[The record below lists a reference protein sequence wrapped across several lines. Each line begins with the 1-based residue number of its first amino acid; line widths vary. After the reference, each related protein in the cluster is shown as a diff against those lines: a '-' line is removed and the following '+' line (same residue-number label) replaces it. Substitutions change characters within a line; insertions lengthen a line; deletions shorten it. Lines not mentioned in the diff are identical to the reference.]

1 MKLVH
6 SQWADL
12 KAPHGYRTT
21 STNLS
26 DLSQDER
33 DAVEVYIPK
42 YMGGVPSLEAISK
55 FPNLK
60 VVQMLTAGYEDAV
73 PYIPKG
79 VRLCNARGVHDQS
92 TAELGLSMLLSHFVG
107 ITRYV
112 KNMESGTWDGSQ
124 RNSLYGKKIAI
135 VGAGS
140 VGLRLKQMLEPLR
153 VEVILFA
160 RSGREGVLAISELDK
175 MLGLFDAL
183 ILILPLTSESR
194 HLITETKLA
203 KMKRGALLVNLAR
216 GPVVKTEDLVA
227 ALKREEIFAALDVT
241 DPEPLPADHELWKCP
256 NVIITPHVGGNST
269 AFEPQARDFLERQLE
284 EFARSGELMNEIAL

>member
-12 KAPHGYRTT
+12 KVPHGYRTI

-26 DLSQDER
+26 DLSKDER
-33 DAVEVYIPK
+33 DSVEVYIPK
-42 YMGGVPSLEAISK
+42 YMGGVPTLEAISD

-73 PYIPKG
+73 PHIPKG

-92 TAELGLSMLLSHFVG
+92 TAELGLSMLLSHFVE

-124 RNSLYGKKIAI
+124 RDSLYGKKVAI

-140 VGLRLKQMLEPLR
+140 VGLRLKLMLEPLR

-160 RSGREGVLAISELDK
+160 RSSREGVLAISELDK

-194 HLITETKLA
+194 HLITENRLA

-227 ALKREEIFAALDVT
+227 ALKRGEIFAALDVT
-241 DPEPLPADHELWKCP
+241 DPEPLPADHELWRCP

-269 AFEPQARDFLERQLE
+269 AFEPQARNFLERQLE